1 MLEPY
6 AVMPL
11 VRRCAGA
18 ISDDRPYRDT
28 QAGVAEQELSG
39 LSRTPTNLCSGFC
52 PGLERG
58 TERDGF
64 TQSGASMEE
73 AALGCGNGNVQNLR
87 CFLDGQFLKLGHF
100 DDRAYT
106 RPESMYGAVK
116 NGSALALHIGLLR
129 IWGTIRDLKM
139 QSRFAGRG
147 QLVRGNLA
155 RTTILAINHEGRIH
169 DNARDNGMLVEAVV
183 HRKVLIDMRE
193 YAGSLDVRRI
203 EFWMTRIVL
212 G

>member
-1 MLEPY
+1 MS
-6 AVMPL
+6 
-11 VRRCAGA
+11 A
-18 ISDDRPYRDT
+18 ISST
-28 QAGVAEQELSG
+28 K
-39 LSRTPTNLCSGFC
+39 NLCSGFR
-52 PGLERG
+52 PGLDRG

-64 TQSGASMEE
+64 TQSGASMEDS
-73 AALGCGNGNVQNLR
+73 ALGCGNGNVQNLR

-100 DDRAYT
+100 DDRAHT
-106 RPESMYGAVK
+106 RAESTYGAVK

-169 DNARDNGMLVEAVV
+169 DNAREPCG
-183 HRKVLIDMRE
+183 K
-193 YAGSLDVRRI
+193 
-203 EFWMTRIVL
+203 TRIAVEVVEVHKGSHHRVL
-212 G
+212 HSVFGVFAISCDTERDLE